1 MIILRESVYSHNV
14 SDECLFPSNE
24 NVVQN
29 ETIFIVFIPLFTAS
43 LAGLFLIVVLVDRT
57 YVRRCHGYNVCSTA
71 NTTDGHLPRLMCAA
85 ASQRHEQIKQD
96 IHQCWF
102 NVGPASLTLA

>member
-1 MIILRESVYSHNV
+1 MIILRQSVHNHNV

-29 ETIFIVFIPLFTAS
+29 ETIFVVFISLFTVS
-43 LAGLFLIVVLVDRT
+43 LAGLFLIVVLVDRP
-57 YVRRCHGYNVCSTA
+57 YVCRGHWYNVCSRPTA
-71 NTTDGHLPRLMCAA
+71 NTTDGHLPHLLCAA

-96 IHQCWF
+96 VQPML
-102 NVGPASLTLA
+102 V